1 MTKNERA
8 EAPEGLNATPNA
20 APLPLG
26 GGECEFQRLGFSQVL
41 EIPREGVLMQI
52 RRPPQTPSP
61 TKSEV

>member
-1 MTKNERA
+1 MKKDGRA
-8 EAPEGLNATPNA
+8 EGPEGLSVTPNA

-41 EIPREGVLMQI
+41 EIPREGVLLQI
-52 RRPPQTPSP
+52 CRPSRTPSP